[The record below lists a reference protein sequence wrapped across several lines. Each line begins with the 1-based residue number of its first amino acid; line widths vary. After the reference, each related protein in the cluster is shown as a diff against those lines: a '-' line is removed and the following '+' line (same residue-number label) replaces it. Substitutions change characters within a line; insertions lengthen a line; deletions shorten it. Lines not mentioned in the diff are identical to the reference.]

1 MCYNKLVEGKMLTK
15 GSIIKIGTD
24 KYVLIGIQ
32 YVQDLTI
39 KRLLDFVHVTILE
52 QTVEWFLYTGINVI
66 AVEYTKDFLEKDIK
80 IAHRGLNRVQEI
92 GKVDEK
98 EFNLWLQKVEL
109 LHPRYI
115 KREFARVESIE
126 NVVKNRLKNK
136 DLYENFIDFC
146 NVEKNLSDEKAKRI
160 HKGKIYYYRI
170 DEYVFYALAL
180 GKKKFLNLG
189 TDVTRIS
196 YYLENKD
203 YVTLE
208 DYELYKTGIT
218 CTFYSDLYKEVNYD
232 E

>member
-1 MCYNKLVEGKMLTK
+1 MLTK
-15 GSIIKIGTD
+15 GSIITIDKD
-24 KYVLIGIQ
+24 KYVLIGVQ

-39 KRLLDFVHVTILE
+39 KRLLDFVNVTILE
-52 QTVEWFLYTGINVI
+52 PTVEWFLYIGINVI
-66 AVEYTKDFLEKDIK
+66 AVKYTKDFLEKDIK

-109 LHPRYI
+109 LHPRFT
-115 KREFARVESIE
+115 KRELAKVESIE
-126 NVVKNRLKNK
+126 TVVKNRLKNK
-136 DLYENFIDFC
+136 ELYDNLIDFC

-160 HKGKIYYYRI
+160 HTGKLYYYRI
-170 DEYVFYALAL
+170 DDYVFYALAL

-196 YYLENKD
+196 YYIENKD

-208 DYELYKTGIT
+208 DYELYKTGVI
-218 CTFYSDLYKEVNYD
+218 CTFYSDLYKEVN
-232 E
+232 